1 MYSSR
6 FICLIS
12 GITATDTKFIMEADK
27 RFGQD
32 EVHYTKVAFKRA
44 KRKENNTFNAQANEL
59 VEGFAR

>member
-12 GITATDTKFIMEADK
+12 GITATDTKFIMGADK

-32 EVHYTKVAFKRA
+32 EIYNTKVASERL
-44 KRKENNTFNAQANEL
+44 KRKTNDTFNAKIYEL
-59 VEGFAR
+59 VKRFAR

>member
-27 RFGQD
+27 RLRQD
-32 EVHYTKVAFKRA
+32 EIHNTKIAFKRA
-44 KRKENNTFNAQANEL
+44 KREEDNTSNA
-59 VEGFAR
+59 

>member
-27 RFGQD
+27 RFGKN
-32 EVHYTKVAFKRA
+32 EIHYTKVASERF
-44 KRKENNTFNAQANEL
+44 KRKENNTSNAQADEPT
-59 VEGFAR
+59 ERFAR